1 MKKKIHHYCPLL
13 LPWWKRRYPCYQQIV
28 FSKYKIYYQWIAWI
42 KWATSL
48 EAEKGRDWRKATPF
62 DGARQPRGV
71 SSQFGK
77 QLARNTNLQNHK
89 YKFAKLQIQIYK
101 FIQIQTYTFWWSQ
114 ATERRLI
121 SVWQTTSLKY
131 KSIHILVKIMFDVDF
146 DDFDID
152 VLFEVYANV
161 NDGFE
166 AEVDV

>member
-1 MKKKIHHYCPLL
+1 MNRLDQMDQMGDIFGGG
-13 LPWWKRRYPCYQQIV
+13 KRPR
-28 FSKYKIYYQWIAWI
+28 
-42 KWATSL
+42 L
-48 EAEKGRDWRKATPF
+48 EEGDA
-62 DGARQPRGV
+62 V
-71 SSQFGK
+71 
-77 QLARNTNLQNHK
+77 
-89 YKFAKLQIQIYK
+89 
-101 FIQIQTYTFWWSQ
+101 WWSQ
-114 ATERRLI
+114 TTERRLI